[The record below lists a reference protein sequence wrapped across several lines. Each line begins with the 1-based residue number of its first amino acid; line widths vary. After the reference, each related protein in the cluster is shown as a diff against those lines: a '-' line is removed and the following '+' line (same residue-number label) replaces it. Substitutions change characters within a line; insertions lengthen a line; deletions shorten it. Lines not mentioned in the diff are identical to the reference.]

1 MAYAT
6 AAQLAD
12 RLTGGILSTM
22 VTEAGDDRVRVLDQY
37 LDNASAVIDARLSA
51 RYSVPVATTPLLRLI
66 CLNLAIWQIAADRA
80 VGIAGDRMPPGIQ
93 TPYEQANGWL
103 DKLSSGEMALTGDGA
118 SAAEGS
124 GAGLVVKSRQPV
136 LGDLEGF

>member
-6 AAQLAD
+6 PQQLAD
-12 RLTGGILSTM
+12 RLTGGILKTAII
-22 VTEAGDDRVRVLDQY
+22 EAGDDRDRVLAAY
-37 LDNASAVIDARLSA
+37 LDMASAVIDARLSA

-80 VGIAGDRMPPGIQ
+80 VGMVGDRMPPGIQ
-93 TPYEQANGWL
+93 TPYEQASGWL

-124 GAGLVVKSRQPV
+124 GAGLVVKSQPS
-136 LGDLEGF
+136 LFGDLEGF

>member
-6 AAQLAD
+6 PQQLAD
-12 RLTGGILSTM
+12 RLTGGILKTAII
-22 VTEAGDDRVRVLDQY
+22 EAGDDKDRVLAAY
-37 LDNASAVIDARLSA
+37 LDMASAVIDARLSA
-51 RYSVPVATTPLLRLI
+51 RYAVPVASTPLLRLV
-66 CLNLAIWQIAADRA
+66 CLNIAIWQIAADRA
-80 VGIAGDRMPPGIQ
+80 VGMVGDRMPPGIQ
-93 TPYEQANGWL
+93 TPYEQAHGWL
-103 DKLSSGEMALTGDGA
+103 DKLASGEMALTGDGA